1 MVEVKNLKKV
11 FKSGILRKH
20 TTIALNGI
28 NLSIERGEIFGVVG
42 ESGCGKTTLAKLLL
56 RLIEPTD
63 GSIYIDG
70 KDILSMSL
78 SELRTKRPKY
88 QIIWQNPES
97 SLNPR
102 MKLKD
107 SILEPLKYYRMC
119 NSENESAI
127 LLKYSELVGLRR
139 EILNR
144 FPHELSGGENQR
156 AVIAR
161 ILTMEPELLVADE
174 PTSSL
179 DISVQAQILNLLK
192 QFQKELNFTCIF
204 ISHDSEIIQYMCQ
217 RVAVMHEGRITKI
230 INPCELREQILTM

>member
-1 MVEVKNLKKV
+1 MVEVKNLKKI
-11 FKSGILRKH
+11 FKSGALGKN
-20 TTIALNGI
+20 TTIALNGVD
-28 NLSIERGEIFGVVG
+28 LSIERGEIFGIVG
-42 ESGCGKTTLAKLLL
+42 ESGCGKTTLARLLL

-70 KDILSMSL
+70 KDILGMSL
-78 SELRTKRPKY
+78 SELRVRRPKY

-107 SILEPLKYYRMC
+107 CILEPLKYYKMC

-127 LLKYSELVGLRR
+127 LLKYSELVGLRL
-139 EILNR
+139 EVLNR

-179 DISVQAQILNLLK
+179 DISVQAQILNLLRRL
-192 QFQKELNFTCIF
+192 QKELNFTCIF
-204 ISHDSEIIQYMCQ
+204 ISHDSGIIQYMCQ
-217 RVAVMHEGRITKI
+217 RVAVMHEGRIIKI
-230 INPCELREQILTM
+230 INPDELKQ